1 MKFAMHNWMR
11 QEPIETTIERLH
23 RLGYDG
29 IEISG
34 EPTKYDTSQVAGLLE
49 KYQLACW
56 GSHSI
61 MMPGRDLV
69 SEEASVRA
77 DTVKYMQACV
87 RMVHEL
93 GGSIF
98 VIFPS
103 ECNRLARVA
112 SPDQEWAW
120 GIEGVRQIAEYA
132 AERGIRVGVEALN
145 RFETHFINRHDQAL
159 ALADEVGP
167 EVGVALDAFHMNIEE
182 VDPLQAIR
190 NVGSRLI
197 DFHVADNNRR
207 PPGQGSYD
215 WKAVIRTLREVGYDS
230 YLTQEFVN
238 PVDRTPLGVRKEAG
252 SGEVSADMLK
262 FLQDHGSGVI
272 SAEEYDESVRQGI
285 TYLKTLV

>member
-1 MKFAMHNWMR
+1 MDAPG
-11 QEPIETTIERLH
+11 PIETTIERLH

-34 EPTKYDTSQVAGLLE
+34 EPTQHDTSHVGKLLE
-49 KYQLACW
+49 KYGLACW

-69 SEEASVRA
+69 HEDPAVRTE
-77 DTVKYMQACV
+77 TVQYMQACV
-87 RMVHEL
+87 QMVHEL
-93 GGSIF
+93 QGAIF
-98 VIFPS
+98 VIFPT
-103 ECNRLARVA
+103 ECGRLSRAA
-112 SPDQEWAW
+112 GPTEEWRWAVE
-120 GIEGVRQIAEYA
+120 GIKRIVDYA
-132 AERGIRVGVEALN
+132 AERNIRVGIEALN

-190 NVGSRLI
+190 NVGNRLI

-207 PPGQGSYD
+207 PPGEGSCD
-215 WKAVIRTLREVGYDS
+215 WKAVIRTLREVGYDA

-238 PVDRTPLGVRKEAG
+238 PIDRTPLGVRKEGG
-252 SGEVSADMLK
+252 SGEVSADLLK
-262 FLQDHGSGVI
+262 FLQDHGSGVL
-272 SAEEYDESVRQGI
+272 SAEEYDQAVRQAI
-285 TYLKTLV
+285 TYLKKLV

>member
-34 EPTKYDTSQVAGLLE
+34 EPTQYDTSQVARLLE

-69 SEEASVRA
+69 SEEASVRVE
-77 DTVKYMQACV
+77 TVQYMQACV

-112 SPDQEWAW
+112 GPDQEWEW
-120 GIEGVRQIAEYA
+120 GIEGVRRIAEYA
-132 AERGIRVGVEALN
+132 AARDIRVGVEALN

-238 PVDRTPLGVRKEAG
+238 PVDRTPLGVRKETG

>member
-34 EPTKYDTSQVAGLLE
+34 EPTQYDTSHVAGLLE

-69 SEEASVRA
+69 HEEASVRA
-77 DTVKYMQACV
+77 ETVQYMQACV

-103 ECNRLARVA
+103 ECNRLSRQAT
-112 SPDQEWAW
+112 PDQEWGW
-120 GIEGVRQIAEYA
+120 GVEGVRRIAEYA
-132 AERGIRVGVEALN
+132 AERDIRVGIEALN

-167 EVGVALDAFHMNIEE
+167 EVGVALDAFPHEH
-182 VDPLQAIR
+182 R
-190 NVGSRLI
+190 GSRSPAGHTQRGPASDRLPCRRQQPAAAGTGKLRLESG
-197 DFHVADNNRR
+197 DSDLARGGLRRLPHPGVCQSHRSNPPWRPEGNR
-207 PPGQGSYD
+207 
-215 WKAVIRTLREVGYDS
+215 
-230 YLTQEFVN
+230 
-238 PVDRTPLGVRKEAG
+238 LGR
-252 SGEVSADMLK
+252 S
-262 FLQDHGSGVI
+262 F
-272 SAEEYDESVRQGI
+272 R
-285 TYLKTLV
+285 

>member
-1 MKFAMHNWMR
+1 MR

-34 EPTKYDTSQVAGLLE
+34 EPTQHDTSHVGKLLE
-49 KYQLACW
+49 KYGLACW

-69 SEEASVRA
+69 HEDPAVRTE
-77 DTVKYMQACV
+77 TVQYMQACV
-87 RMVHEL
+87 QMVHEL
-93 GGSIF
+93 QGAIF
-98 VIFPS
+98 VIFPT
-103 ECNRLARVA
+103 ECGRLSREAG
-112 SPDQEWAW
+112 PTEEWRWAVE
-120 GIEGVRQIAEYA
+120 GIKRIVDYA
-132 AERGIRVGVEALN
+132 AERDIRVGIEALN

-190 NVGSRLI
+190 NVGNRLI

-207 PPGQGSYD
+207 PPGEGSCD
-215 WKAVIRTLREVGYDS
+215 WKAVIRTLREVGYDA

-238 PVDRTPLGVRKEAG
+238 PIDRTPLGVRKEGG
-252 SGEVSADMLK
+252 SGEVSADLLK
-262 FLQDHGSGVI
+262 FLQDHGSGVL
-272 SAEEYDESVRQGI
+272 SAEEYDQAVRQAI
-285 TYLKTLV
+285 TYLKKLV